1 MNVTQIKVQGSQESR
16 PLVSLVLPA
25 FNEAAIVESSLQKL
39 CTYMAGLESEYRWEI
54 VLVND
59 GSSDATG
66 PLAQQFARN
75 HPQVTVLHHPTNF
88 GMGQALIS
96 GFKFCRS
103 DYVITLDLDLS
114 FSPDHIPAMLKAI
127 RETRAR
133 IVVASP
139 FAKGGRISHV
149 PWSRKLMS
157 VWANRFLARAA
168 NAGFS
173 SLTGVGRAY
182 DGKFLRSLNLR
193 STGMDINPEILFKAI
208 MLRARI
214 VEIPAHLDWQEQ
226 LAVGPARKSKM
237 RVMRHIFSVLLSG
250 FLFRPAHFF
259 LLPGLALMVFALYV
273 NVWMFIHW
281 WDAFVKLTDYTWFLD
296 RASVAV
302 GTAFRAFPHTFVV
315 GGISLLASLQLICF
329 GVLSL
334 QQKKYFEELFHLGT
348 TINLRA
354 LDDDSEEP

>member
-1 MNVTQIKVQGSQESR
+1 MSVAQIGVREAPESR

-25 FNEAAIVESSLQKL
+25 YNEAAIVERNLEKL
-39 CTYMAGLESEYRWEI
+39 CRFMAGLESEYRWEI

-59 GSSDATG
+59 GSTDATG
-66 PLAQQFARN
+66 ALAQQFART
-75 HPQVTVLHHPTNF
+75 HPQVTVLHHPANF

-114 FSPDHIPAMLKAI
+114 FAPDHIPAMLKAI

-173 SLTGVGRAY
+173 SVTGVGRAY
-182 DGKFLRSLNLR
+182 DGRFLRALNLK
-193 STGMDINPEILFKAI
+193 STGMDINPEIIFKAI

-226 LAVGPARKSKM
+226 VAVGAARKSKM
-237 RVMRHIFSVLLSG
+237 RIARHIGSVLLSG

-259 LLPGLALMVFALYV
+259 LLPGLALMAFAIYV
-273 NVWMFIHW
+273 NAWMFIHW
-281 WDAFVKLTDYTWFLD
+281 WDAFAQLAEYTWFLD

-302 GTAFRAFPHTFVV
+302 GMAYRAFPHTFVV
-315 GGISLLASLQLICF
+315 GGISLLASIQLICY

-348 TINLRA
+348 TINLQ
-354 LDDDSEEP
+354 LLEDESKQP